1 MVHKIMVMGLTSN
14 VSFDLSNTL
23 LVIIG
28 KNVSNL
34 HLAVIG
40 YINEGTFMQLNNTK

>member
-1 MVHKIMVMGLTSN
+1 MVMGMTSN
-14 VSFDLSNTL
+14 VSFDLWNTL

-34 HLAVIG
+34 HLAAIG